1 MTDYEKLIN
10 INLQIEHN
18 KNDLNPVKGF
28 KLYLFE
34 ALYLIQQYH
43 GRYKFLDIL
52 LTIFEFIQLIAFPMD
67 KIFDE
72 SWGNHWVKT
81 IGNTFRFS
89 QLIYFWKGTSFFI
102 ISYIMICIYMVIFLS
117 IFFYVLIKS
126 VSKASIHVIKFL
138 VMLFQIQTILNVPF
152 LRTLFSVFICK
163 NDIFEGS
170 SEIKCKSGLVY

>member
-52 LTIFEFIQLIAFPMD
+52 
-67 KIFDE
+67 
-72 SWGNHWVKT
+72 
-81 IGNTFRFS
+81 
-89 QLIYFWKGTSFFI
+89 
-102 ISYIMICIYMVIFLS
+102 
-117 IFFYVLIKS
+117 
-126 VSKASIHVIKFL
+126 
-138 VMLFQIQTILNVPF
+138 
-152 LRTLFSVFICK
+152 
-163 NDIFEGS
+163 
-170 SEIKCKSGLVY
+170 

>member
-52 LTIFEFIQLIAFPMD
+52 LTIFEFIQF
-67 KIFDE
+67 
-72 SWGNHWVKT
+72 
-81 IGNTFRFS
+81 
-89 QLIYFWKGTSFFI
+89 
-102 ISYIMICIYMVIFLS
+102 
-117 IFFYVLIKS
+117 
-126 VSKASIHVIKFL
+126 
-138 VMLFQIQTILNVPF
+138 
-152 LRTLFSVFICK
+152 
-163 NDIFEGS
+163 
-170 SEIKCKSGLVY
+170 